1 MNLIDQRFKEI
12 NKAKNQK
19 YNNMNITQEQ
29 SDQNNLK
36 SELIADLIA
45 TTTVME
51 ELWRYHP
58 ENQEKKDVVSEYN
71 ILKQIQK
78 DIEAEL
84 LDLDK

>member
-36 SELIADLIA
+36 SELIADLMA